1 MTDLSFFVRVLRKD
15 SSAETSIKFSSSG
28 NSLATLEEFF
38 ETIIRTAEN
47 DNSDQIETFLISKKE
62 ICEFFLIHEGPD
74 GPELEQITSDI
85 RFNQIIETSSTEKVL
100 EFQILLSNDNS
111 ASSVGGSTLGDEASM
126 SSLRIL
132 ANALGEKIET
142 LQQQLGELRGSLS
155 NSVAEAFAPEEGDD
169 ALWL

>member
-111 ASSVGGSTLGDEASM
+111 ASSVGGSTL
-126 SSLRIL
+126 
-132 ANALGEKIET
+132 
-142 LQQQLGELRGSLS
+142 
-155 NSVAEAFAPEEGDD
+155 V
-169 ALWL
+169 